1 MTIIKKGK
9 HSLVF
14 LIVTV
19 FLFASLNAQENQI
32 KLKVVSEL
40 ANIRDKADIGSTIIF
55 QALQGAVFTSL
66 GKEEEW
72 YHIEYIQDSGDTIN
86 GYVHES
92 LVSEIKP
99 PAAEQEEEKPE
110 RKAEESVEIK
120 EARAPKPIILEQKTV
135 PSAIAKRPPFSISFS
150 GGGNYGGG
158 GDINKGA
165 EGWVDYNLDDLQLET
180 QQNFKPVQ
188 LSYFFGGEISF
199 AINEALSFGFGADY
213 LFGSKNSSF
222 ELSGISPETS
232 LTVRPEIQALPL
244 RAFLSCSVLPQLY
257 VKSGVEYFMAKC
269 SYLYRSEEGEAWKE
283 WQGDAS
289 SRGLGIMAGLGYTI
303 SINSNISLFIETNG
317 RIAKLNNFE
326 GTHTYQDSEGL
337 EYTEEGSLYI
347 YDGHTSEEISYPLL
361 FIRDK
366 KPSEAGV
373 SNPKN
378 AEIDF
383 SGVSLMVGIKL
394 KF

>member
-1 MTIIKKGK
+1 MAIINKGK
-9 HSLVF
+9 SSVVF

-40 ANIRDKADIGSTIIF
+40 ANIRDNADIGSMIIF

-72 YHIEYIQDSGDTIN
+72 YHIKYIQDSGETIN

-99 PAAEQEEEKPE
+99 PAAEKEDKKPE

-120 EARAPKPIILEQKTV
+120 ETRAPKTIILEQKTV
-135 PSAIAKRPPFSISFS
+135 PSAISKALPFSISFS
-150 GGGNYGGG
+150 GGGNYVAG

-165 EGWVDYNLDDLQLET
+165 AGWIDYNLDDLQTET
-180 QQNFKPVQ
+180 QPNYKSVH
-188 LSYFFGGEISF
+188 LSYIFGGELSF
-199 AINEALSFGFGADY
+199 AINEDLSFGIGADY
-213 LFGSKNSSF
+213 LFGNKNSSV
-222 ELSGISPETS
+222 ELSGVSPATS
-232 LTVRPEIQALPL
+232 LSVQPEVQAFPL
-244 RAFLSCSVLPQLY
+244 RVFLSCSVLPKLY
-257 VKSGVEYFMAKC
+257 VKSGIEYFMAKC

-283 WQGDAS
+283 WKGNAS
-289 SRGLGIMAGLGYTI
+289 SQGLGIMAGLGYTI
-303 SINSNISLFIETNG
+303 SINSNISLFIETSG

-326 GTHTYQDSEGL
+326 GTNTYQDSEGL

-347 YDGHTSEEISYPLL
+347 YEGHISEEVSYPLL

-373 SNPKN
+373 SNPKK
-378 AEIDF
+378 ATIDF
-383 SGVSLMVGIKL
+383 SGVSLQVGIK
-394 KF
+394 FRF

>member
-1 MTIIKKGK
+1 MAIINKGK
-9 HSLVF
+9 PKVVF

-40 ANIRDKADIGSTIIF
+40 ANIRENADIGSMIIF
-55 QALQGAVFTSL
+55 QALRGAVFTSL

-72 YHIEYIQDSGDTIN
+72 YHIKYIQDNGETIN

-92 LVSEIKP
+92 LVSEIKLP
-99 PAAEQEEEKPE
+99 TAEKEEEKPE

-120 EARAPKPIILEQKTV
+120 EAKAPKTIIQEQKTV
-135 PSAIAKRPPFSISFS
+135 PSAIAKAPSFSVSFS
-150 GGGNYGGG
+150 GGGNYVVG

-165 EGWVDYNLDDLQLET
+165 AGWADYNLDNPQIES
-180 QQNFKPVQ
+180 QQNFKPVH
-188 LSYFFGGEISF
+188 LSYIFGGDISF
-199 AINEALSFGFGADY
+199 PINEDLSLGIGADY
-213 LFGSKNSSF
+213 LFGNKNSSF

-232 LTVRPEIQALPL
+232 LSVQPEVQAFPL
-244 RAFLSCSVLPQLY
+244 RVFLSCSVLPQLY

-269 SYLYRSEEGEAWKE
+269 SYLYRSEEGDAWKE
-283 WQGDAS
+283 WKGNAS
-289 SRGLGIMAGLGYTI
+289 SHGLGIMAGLGFMF
-303 SINSNISLFIETNG
+303 SVDSNISLFIETSG
-317 RIAKLNNFE
+317 RVAKLNNFE

-347 YDGHTSEEISYPLL
+347 YDGQISKDLSYPLL

-373 SNPKN
+373 SNPKK
-378 AEIDF
+378 ATIDF
-383 SGVSLMVGIKL
+383 SGVSLKVGIKL
-394 KF
+394 RF

>member
-1 MTIIKKGK
+1 MAIINKGK
-9 HSLVF
+9 PRVAF

-40 ANIRDKADIGSTIIF
+40 ANIRNNADIGSMIIF
-55 QALQGAVFTSL
+55 QALRGAVFTSL

-72 YHIEYIQDSGDTIN
+72 YHIKYIQDSGETIN

-92 LVSEIKP
+92 LVTEIKP
-99 PAAEQEEEKPE
+99 PAAEKEEEKPE
-110 RKAEESVEIK
+110 REAKESVELK
-120 EARAPKPIILEQKTV
+120 EAKAPKTIIREQKTG
-135 PSAIAKRPPFSISFS
+135 PRAISEAPPFSISFS
-150 GGGNYGGG
+150 GGGNYVAG

-165 EGWVDYNLDDLQLET
+165 EGWANYNLDDLQIET

-188 LSYFFGGEISF
+188 LSLLFGGEISF
-199 AINEALSFGFGADY
+199 PINKDLSLGIGADY
-213 LFGSKNSSF
+213 LFGRKNSSF

-232 LTVRPEIQALPL
+232 LSVQPEVQALPL
-244 RAFLSCSVLPQLY
+244 RVFLSCSVLPQLY
-257 VKSGVEYFMAKC
+257 VKSGVEYLMAKC
-269 SYLYRSEEGEAWKE
+269 SYLYRSEEGDAWKE
-283 WQGDAS
+283 WRGDARS
-289 SRGLGIMAGLGYTI
+289 QGLGIMAGLGFMF
-303 SINSNISLFIETNG
+303 SVDSNISLFIETSG

-347 YDGHTSEEISYPLL
+347 YDGQISKNVSYPLL

-373 SNPKN
+373 SNPKK
-378 AEIDF
+378 ATIDF
-383 SGVSLMVGIKL
+383 SGVSLKVGIK
-394 KF
+394 FRF